1 MPKLPPKGPKKEEVV
16 EIIKGSKQHLA
27 YVFGVL
33 AKNLNKND
41 YAHVVAVMQMLF
53 IGHPFDCS
61 LDGFEMVNLSVE
73 AKKEIRKQE
82 ISKKIKTRHGNVIS
96 INTEK

>member
-1 MPKLPPKGPKKEEVV
+1 
-16 EIIKGSKQHLA
+16 
-27 YVFGVL
+27 
-33 AKNLNKND
+33 
-41 YAHVVAVMQMLF
+41 VAVMQMLF